1 MRCSLLLILCLLM
14 HTPLL
19 QNRTTTSQPETVYL
33 LKPARVFDGESAQL
47 HEGWVVMVR
56 GQKIEAAVDAAGE
69 ALRDPERTPSAAFLS
84 ALRTEQASFFEYT
97 LGLAESHAA
106 YFRDFALAPARE
118 QALSETARRSLEEAQ
133 ALPGKDT
140 LSFADYLKDYFSLA

>member
-1 MRCSLLLILCLLM
+1 LRELGLELTEGIREVAELLDLDA
-14 HTPLL
+14 
-19 QNRTTTSQPETVYL
+19 QGYL
-33 LKPARVFDGESAQL
+33 
-47 HEGWVVMVR
+47 
-56 GQKIEAAVDAAGE
+56 AAVDAAGE
-69 ALRDPERTPSAAFLS
+69 ALREPERTPSAAFLS

-97 LGLAESHAA
+97 LGLARSHAA

-118 QALSETARRSLEEAQ
+118 QALAETARRSLEEAQ